1 MCIGTHLLEY
11 DAVVWVLQEHNITQP
26 VTVHVQTVRMS
37 SAGTERKDSHRD
49 ELGDSLNAEKY
60 RLEWQTGLHRLG
72 SV

>member
-11 DAVVWVLQEHNITQP
+11 DAVVWVLQEYNITQP

-49 ELGDSLNAEKY
+49 ELG
-60 RLEWQTGLHRLG
+60 TP
-72 SV
+72 